1 MKLHVDKDENVSTA
15 RAMLQ
20 GSDQQEE
27 HRPENQRGASYH
39 NRYMNSGTV
48 AEALTLV
55 LQYWLCYETESGVNG
70 NYDRPSQDQSME
82 ELPTGWATSV
92 VQRSRLAC

>member
-1 MKLHVDKDENVSTA
+1 MKLHVDKDEHVSTA

-27 HRPENQRGASYH
+27 HRPENQQGANY
-39 NRYMNSGTV
+39 YMDSGAV

-55 LQYWLCYETESGVNG
+55 VQYRLCCETEPGVNG

-82 ELPTGWATSV
+82 ELPTWWATLL
-92 VQRSRLAC
+92 VQRCRLAC